1 MKKKILGTL
10 LVAMMMLSM
19 VGCGNGESLENNHA
33 YNKAI
38 IDLANGE
45 SIEVEV
51 KHWRGYGEG
60 HQLQIVTTDG
70 TVYFTSSYNC
80 TLIKN
85 KQQ

>member
-19 VGCGNGESLENNHA
+19 VGCGNKDMFDTNYT

-45 SIEVEV
+45 SIEVEI
-51 KHWRGYGEG
+51 KQWRDYEDGD
-60 HQLQIVTTDG
+60 QLQIITPDG
-70 TVYFTSSYNC
+70 TVYLTSSYNC
-80 TLIKN
+80 TLIRSE
-85 KQQ
+85 